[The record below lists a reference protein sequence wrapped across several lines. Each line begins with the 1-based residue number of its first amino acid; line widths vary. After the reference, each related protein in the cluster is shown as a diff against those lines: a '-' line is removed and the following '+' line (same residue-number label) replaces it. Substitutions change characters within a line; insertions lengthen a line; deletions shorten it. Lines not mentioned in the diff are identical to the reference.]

1 MAEERFTRHTVTMV
15 MAIIAALAFVFS
27 FGNVWALALRLGV
40 PRPIAPLIAPMVD
53 LSVVGLL
60 VALRFLA
67 LRGIPAHEL
76 KAGTRLLHLCGVLT
90 LALNTAE
97 PLLTGHYGRACLDTV
112 APLLLLGWGRVGP
125 AFLAQFHTATHPAPH
140 LEATTASIPTPASVS
155 EPEPDPAPAPAPA
168 APLTPVLEPLP
179 VTTAVPAPAVVPSVI
194 EAPTPAPAS
203 ASKTAVTGSRPSLP
217 AALLDAARH
226 IADSH
231 DTEHGASITA
241 AQLATRMG
249 VALPV
254 ATAALAQL

>member
-1 MAEERFTRHTVTMV
+1 MAEERFTRHTVTAV

-40 PRPIAPLIAPMVD
+40 PRPIAPLIAPTVD

-125 AFLAQFHTATHPAPH
+125 AFLAQFHAATHPTPH
-140 LEATTASIPTPASVS
+140 LEATTASIPTPAPVA
-155 EPEPDPAPAPAPA
+155 EPEPDPAPAPALA
-168 APLTPVLEPLP
+168 APVTPAREPLP
-179 VTTAVPAPAVVPSVI
+179 VATAVPALAVVPSVI

-203 ASKTAVTGSRPSLP
+203 ASKTAVIGSHPSLP
-217 AALLDAARH
+217 AVLLDAAQR
-226 IADSH
+226 IADTH
-231 DTEHGASITA
+231 DAEHGASITA
-241 AQLATRMG
+241 GQLATRMG

>member
-1 MAEERFTRHTVTMV
+1 MAKERFTRHTVTWV

-67 LRGIPAHEL
+67 LRGVPAHEL
-76 KAGTRLLHLCGVLT
+76 KAGTRLLHLCGLLT

-97 PLLTGHYGRACLDTV
+97 PLLAGHYGRACLDTV

-125 AFLAQFHTATHPAPH
+125 AFLAHFHTTTQH
-140 LEATTASIPTPASVS
+140 LEATTTSIPIPAAVTES
-155 EPEPDPAPAPAPA
+155 EPDPAPAPEPA
-168 APLTPVLEPLP
+168 TSASEPLP
-179 VTTAVPAPAVVPSVI
+179 VATPVSALAVVPSMI
-194 EAPTPAPAS
+194 EAPAPALVS
-203 ASKTAVTGSRPSLP
+203 ATKTAVTGSRPSLS

-226 IADSH
+226 IADNH
-231 DTEHGASITA
+231 DAEHGAPITA
-241 AQLATRMG
+241 AHLAMRMG

>member
-1 MAEERFTRHTVTMV
+1 MAEERFTRHTVTVV
-15 MAIIAALAFVFS
+15 MAVIAALAFVFS

-76 KAGTRLLHLCGVLT
+76 NAGTRLLHLCGVLT

-125 AFLAQFHTATHPAPH
+125 AFLAQFHTVTHPTPH
-140 LEATTASIPTPASVS
+140 LEATTASIPTPV
-155 EPEPDPAPAPAPA
+155 PVTEPDPDPATTPEPTTPAPEPLPAATPVLAPA
-168 APLTPVLEPLP
+168 A
-179 VTTAVPAPAVVPSVI
+179 VPSVI
-194 EAPTPAPAS
+194 EAPAPAPAS
-203 ASKTAVTGSRPSLP
+203 ATKTAVTGSRPSLP
-217 AALLDAARH
+217 AALLDAARR
-226 IADSH
+226 IADTH
-231 DTEHGASITA
+231 DADHGASITA

>member
-1 MAEERFTRHTVTMV
+1 MAEGRFTRHTVTAV

-67 LRGIPAHEL
+67 LRGVPAHEL
-76 KAGTRLLHLCGVLT
+76 KAGTRLLHLCGLLT

-125 AFLAQFHTATHPAPH
+125 AFLAQLHTATHPIPH
-140 LEATTASIPTPASVS
+140 LEATTASIPTPAPVT
-155 EPEPDPAPAPAPA
+155 EPEPDPAPAPETTTPA
-168 APLTPVLEPLP
+168 SGPLP
-179 VTTAVPAPAVVPSVI
+179 GATADSALAAVPSVI
-194 EAPTPAPAS
+194 EAHVPTPAS
-203 ASKTAVTGSRPSLP
+203 ATKTAASGSRPSLP

-226 IADSH
+226 IANTH
-231 DTEHGASITA
+231 DTEHGAPITA
-241 AQLATRMG
+241 AQLAMRMG